1 MTRPLPWVVWPLKV
15 GTAATQQ
22 HGWYMSIWGLYEWVF
37 LHQYLNQ
44 PWSEPASL
52 KAHRAPWISSRC
64 TSVTLIFIWVHI
76 IYVGTLWSAS
86 ELSIHK
92 AMQERGLEES
102 DNAVSTNTAQMIG
115 EDKSFGGEKKK
126 KKELKF
132 YISDDLKAN
141 RPCFVTFNHIAF
153 LFLLVRI
160 CWANNCLFMPFDI
173 YKPFKFNK
181 VYMTI

>member
-1 MTRPLPWVVWPLKV
+1 MTKPLPWVVWPLKV

-52 KAHRAPWISSRC
+52 KAHGAPWISSRC
-64 TSVTLIFIWVHI
+64 TSVTLIFIRVHI

-92 AMQERGLEES
+92 AMQERGLEER

-115 EDKSFGGEKKK
+115 EDKSGG
-126 KKELKF
+126 KKEILYQMVLVTLKLTGLVLSLLT
-132 YISDDLKAN
+132 ILHS
-141 RPCFVTFNHIAF
+141 
-153 LFLLVRI
+153 FLLVRI
-160 CWANNCLFMPFDI
+160 CWANNCLFMLFDI

>member
-1 MTRPLPWVVWPLKV
+1 MFLLLSIVFYNVYQHDKTPTLSGLTFKSRHCCYP
-15 GTAATQQ
+15 TA
-22 HGWYMSIWGLYEWVF
+22 WMSMDMSMSIWGLYEWVF

-52 KAHRAPWISSRC
+52 KAHGAPWISSRC

-115 EDKSFGGEKKK
+115 EDKSFGGGKKK
-126 KKELKF
+126 KSWNFISVMTLKLTGLVLSLLTILHSF
-132 YISDDLKAN
+132 
-141 RPCFVTFNHIAF
+141 FVRSN
-153 LFLLVRI
+153 LLS
-160 CWANNCLFMPFDI
+160 
-173 YKPFKFNK
+173 
-181 VYMTI
+181 

>member
-1 MTRPLPWVVWPLKV
+1 MTKPLPWVVWPLKV

-44 PWSEPASL
+44 PWSDPTSL
-52 KAHRAPWISSRC
+52 KAHGAPWISSRC
-64 TSVTLIFIWVHI
+64 TSVTLIFIRVHI

-102 DNAVSTNTAQMIG
+102 DNAACTNTAQMIG
-115 EDKSFGGEKKK
+115 EDKSGGKKK
-126 KKELKF
+126 KKKSWNF
-132 YISDDLKAN
+132 ISDGFSDDLKAN
-141 RPCFVTFNHIAF
+141 SPCFVAFNRIAF
-153 LFLLVRI
+153 FIGWSILLSQ
-160 CWANNCLFMPFDI
+160 
-173 YKPFKFNK
+173 
-181 VYMTI
+181 

>member
-1 MTRPLPWVVWPLKV
+1 MTKPLPWVVWPLKV

-52 KAHRAPWISSRC
+52 KAHGAPWISSRC
-64 TSVTLIFIWVHI
+64 TSVTLIFIRVHI

-92 AMQERGLEES
+92 TMQERGLEES
-102 DNAVSTNTAQMIG
+102 DNAACTNTAQMIE
-115 EDKSFGGEKKK
+115 EDKSGGKKRN
-126 KKELKF
+126 F
-132 YISDDLKAN
+132 ISDGFSDDLKAN
-141 RPCFVTFNHIAF
+141 RPCFVAFNHIAF
-153 LFLLVRI
+153 FFARSNLLS
-160 CWANNCLFMPFDI
+160 
-173 YKPFKFNK
+173 
-181 VYMTI
+181 